1 MRNITSSLLSEVCK
15 DVRVEP
21 QLQTL
26 TGESF
31 ALSTATGNEVRLDV
45 CARGFWQAGQM
56 AFFDVRVFNPN
67 ARRYAKQELSK
78 TYQITEKE
86 KKRLYNERIM
96 QVEHDIFT
104 PLLMSAT
111 GGTGHKSSKFY
122 SRLSELISEKRESSY
137 SIVETWIRRKI
148 IFALM
153 KSIGMCL
160 KGIRSVFHREKL
172 GQSKMMNL
180 LTNFHR
186 KFKIL

>member
-21 QLQTL
+21 QLQPL
-26 TGESF
+26 TGEFF
-31 ALSTATGNEVRLDV
+31 APSTATGNEVRLDV
-45 CARGFWQAGQM
+45 CARGFWQTGQM

-78 TYQITEKE
+78 TYQLNEKE

-96 QVEHDIFT
+96 QVEHGTFT
-104 PLLMSAT
+104 PLVMSAT
-111 GGTGHKSSKFY
+111 GGMGRESSKFY

-137 SIVETWIRRKI
+137 SIVATWIRRKI
-148 IFALM
+148 IFALI

-160 KGIRSVFHREKL
+160 RGSRSVFHREKL
-172 GQSKMMNL
+172 EQSIKDDEL
-180 LTNFHR
+180 LSELSS
-186 KFKIL
+186 KV